1 LVVGAAFGIYG
12 FLQTES
18 NYQTSIIAGGWIVA
32 VAGAVLIGI
41 GAIMKEPKLES
52 IFCRYCGRKTIS
64 GEYCSACQKSAQSKS
79 VNMKICRNC
88 SSAMSDDSIY
98 CANCGKGF
106 Q

>member
-1 LVVGAAFGIYG
+1 MKTPFLITGIALLVVGAAFGIYG

-52 IFCRYCGRKTIS
+52 IFWLDTVEGRPFQENIVLRVEKVHS
-64 GEYCSACQKSAQSKS
+64 QSQ
-79 VNMKICRNC
+79 
-88 SSAMSDDSIY
+88 SI
-98 CANCGKGF
+98 
-106 Q
+106 